1 MIPAEN
7 QLLIEQVISRE
18 GRHLFVFP
26 FEGRFVHEGLA
37 ALWSMRFVQRE
48 PSTLSVS
55 VNDYG
60 FELLAPVDYPFEEG
74 LDEVMAADPE
84 ELEAQVADAVN
95 LSELTQRR
103 FRGVAQVAGLVFQG
117 YPGSGKTEKQLQMS
131 TSLLHG
137 VFEEFEPEHL

>member
-1 MIPAEN
+1 MIAGEN
-7 QLLIEQVISRE
+7 ELLIEQVISRE

-37 ALWSMRFVQRE
+37 ALWSMQFVQRE
-48 PSTLSVS
+48 PSTFSVS

-84 ELEAQVADAVN
+84 ELEAPVADAGN

-103 FRGVAQVAGLVFQG
+103 FRDTRV
-117 YPGSGKTEKQLQMS
+117 
-131 TSLLHG
+131 
-137 VFEEFEPEHL
+137 PENRETTADEYFIASWRI